1 MLLGQQAACVPP
13 GLVDRLTAE
22 YRVRPGEVDV
32 LKDAHVAGGSRAVLP
47 DGAYPVPAG
56 HYDLT
61 RLQIPLEGGPHGGEG
76 AGLGGED
83 HRLAPAAHAQRPEVP
98 GVPGGDE
105 LLGRH
110 DDEGEGTAQTLQ
122 SLAHRLLSGGTAEPF
137 LGDGVGD
144 ELGVGG
150 GLEDGAP
157 VLKGGAQLVGV
168 DQVAVVGYGQG
179 ALDVLEGQGL
189 GVLPAA
195 AAGGGVAHVAHGHGA
210 PQLVQNFRGEHLS
223 HKAQVLVKGHL
234 TVLNGGDA
242 AGLLSP
248 VLEGKE
254 TIIDGAGAVTGGV
267 QHAEDTTFLMD

>member
-1 MLLGQQAACVPP
+1 M
-13 GLVDRLTAE
+13 
-22 YRVRPGEVDV
+22 
-32 LKDAHVAGGSRAVLP
+32 AGGDRAVLP
-47 DGAYPVPAG
+47 DGAHSVTAG
-56 HYDLT
+56 HYNLT
-61 RLQIPLEGGPHGGEG
+61 RLQIPLEGGANGGEG

-83 HRLAPAAHAQRPEVP
+83 HRVAPTAHAQRPEAP

-110 DDEGEGTAQTLQ
+110 DDEGERAAQTLQ
-122 SLAHRLLSGGTAEPF
+122 SLAYRLLGGGTAEPL

-144 ELGVGG
+144 ELGVGS

-168 DQVAVVGYGQG
+168 DQIAVVGHGQG

-189 GVLPAA
+189 GVFPAA

-210 PQLVQNFRGEHLS
+210 PQPVQNFGGEHLS
-223 HKAQVLVKGHL
+223 HQAQVLVKGQL

-248 VLEGKE
+248 VLKGKE
-254 TIIDGAGAVTGGV
+254 TVIGGAGAVSGGV